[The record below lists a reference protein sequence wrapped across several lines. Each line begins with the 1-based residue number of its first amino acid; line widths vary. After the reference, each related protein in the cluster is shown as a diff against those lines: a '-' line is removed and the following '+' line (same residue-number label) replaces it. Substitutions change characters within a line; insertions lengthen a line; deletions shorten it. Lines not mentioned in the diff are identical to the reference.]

1 MFLAP
6 KFFLGEDPK
15 FSDLIGR
22 FQPDFDHVAKF
33 RGDRPRDLGDVA
45 V

>member
-1 MFLAP
+1 LAP
-6 KFFLGEDPK
+6 NIFLGRTPK

-33 RGDRPRDLGDVA
+33 RGDRPSDLGDVA